1 MDHDELLA
9 AAKAAPAKVRLAE
22 YREVVQELRGKGFTW
37 REVAD
42 FLTERGVPT
51 DHTWVYRTFGKKKK
65 TRHVESQ
72 PVEIARA
79 RYVGTRE
86 TKKRNGAWNL
96 LEIELPS
103 TLDQPI
109 PVVAFF
115 WAKGAAK
122 LELGDESTVAVRDA
136 TLVTKSGGSFPMAYI
151 KAELRAVG
159 DEWSPQEMYILPKW
173 EVLIR
178 PSRPTRQAD

>member
-9 AAKAAPAKVRLAE
+9 AAKAAPAKVRLEE

-51 DHTWVYRTFGKKKK
+51 DHSWVYRTFGKRQK
-65 TRHVESQ
+65 TRHVESR
-72 PVEIARA
+72 PIEISRA
-79 RYVGTRE
+79 KYVGTRE
-86 TKKRNGAWNL
+86 TKKGGAWNL

-103 TLDQPI
+103 TLGQPI
-109 PVVAFF
+109 PVVASF

-122 LELGDESTVAVRDA
+122 LELGDDSTVAVRDA
-136 TLVTKSGGSFPMAYI
+136 TLVTKAGGSFPMAYI

-159 DEWSPQEMYILPKW
+159 DQWSPQEMYILPKW
-173 EVLIR
+173 DVLLGER
-178 PSRPTRQAD
+178 R

>member
-1 MDHDELLA
+1 MDRDELLT
-9 AAKAAPAKVRLAE
+9 AAKAAPAKVRLEE

-42 FLTERGVPT
+42 FLTERGVTT
-51 DHTWVYRTFGKKKK
+51 DHTWVYRTFGQKKK
-65 TRHVESQ
+65 TRHFESR
-72 PVEIARA
+72 PVEISRA

-86 TKKRNGAWNL
+86 TKNGAWNL

-103 TLDQPI
+103 TLGQPI

-122 LELGDESTVAVRDA
+122 LELGDKSTVAVRDA
-136 TLVTKSGGSFPMAYI
+136 TLVTKSGSSFPMAYI
-151 KAELRAVG
+151 KAELQAVG
-159 DEWSPQEMYILPKW
+159 DDQWSPQEMYILPNW
-173 EVLIR
+173 EVLTP
-178 PSRPTRQAD
+178 PSRPA